1 MEDIRKKDEIIIKI
15 EKELEHSKNMIKIL
29 EERAGPIIVDDDDTC
44 NESEDEVPVE
54 HEVSQ
59 IDEQFSGHHIYTTNV
74 SNMI

>member
-1 MEDIRKKDEIIIKI
+1 M
-15 EKELEHSKNMIKIL
+15 EHSKNIIKIL
-29 EERAGPIIVDDDDTC
+29 EERVGPNIVDDDETAD
-44 NESEDEVPVE
+44 ESENEEPVE

>member
-1 MEDIRKKDEIIIKI
+1 MEN
-15 EKELEHSKNMIKIL
+15 ELEHSKNIIKIL
-29 EERAGPIIVDDDDTC
+29 DERAGPNIVDDDDTC
-44 NESEDEVPVE
+44 DESENEVLVE